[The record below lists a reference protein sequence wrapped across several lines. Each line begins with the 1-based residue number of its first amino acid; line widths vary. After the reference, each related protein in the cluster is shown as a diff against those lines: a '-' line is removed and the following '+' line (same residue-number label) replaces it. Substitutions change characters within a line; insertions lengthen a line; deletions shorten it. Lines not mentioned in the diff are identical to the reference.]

1 MLCFS
6 SFNNALDGYFYW
18 MAIESAGMADLVLV
32 NSRFTAATFAKTF
45 RHLNAQGVRP
55 AVLYPAVNVEQFEGP
70 CAYK

>member
-1 MLCFS
+1 
-6 SFNNALDGYFYW
+6 

-45 RHLNAQGVRP
+45 RHLSAQGVRP